1 MDVPKVDTDA
11 LELLDE
17 TINELVVLETIVAD
31 PDEVEE
37 TLEIELEVEIDCVE
51 LCAGRDSAC

>member
-51 LCAGRDSAC
+51 LCTGRDSAC